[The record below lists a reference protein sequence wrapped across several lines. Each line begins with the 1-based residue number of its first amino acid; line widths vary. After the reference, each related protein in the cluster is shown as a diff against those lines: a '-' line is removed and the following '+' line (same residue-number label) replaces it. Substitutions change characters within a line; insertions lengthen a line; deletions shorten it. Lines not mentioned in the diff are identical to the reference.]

1 MRHVSTRVT
10 RRGSEA
16 AAHEEHLLNPFD
28 LPETEGST
36 ADDMR
41 MKLLFDLAYAAALEG
56 LSSFLRMEF
65 DIILKTPLVMLK
77 GVGR

>member
-1 MRHVSTRVT
+1 
-10 RRGSEA
+10 
-16 AAHEEHLLNPFD
+16 
-28 LPETEGST
+28 
-36 ADDMR
+36 

-56 LSSFLRMEF
+56 LDSFLRMEL